1 MRKKIK
7 NNYGIY
13 GTMGLS
19 SVVKGNKK
27 SDNLIKSEKEF
38 VEYINN
44 LSNDYI
50 MLECIGIKK
59 MEVRSIFDAPITFVI
74 DIRVK
79 PYGVHDIYCYTV
91 AGLLLFKD
99 DFINCLKLFI
109 NDMIVKKIK
118 LDKLGG

>member
-1 MRKKIK
+1 MKKK
-7 NNYGIY
+7 
-13 GTMGLS
+13 
-19 SVVKGNKK
+19 
-27 SDNLIKSEKEF
+27 KEF

-59 MEVRSIFDAPITFVI
+59 IEVRSIFDAPITFVI
-74 DIRVK
+74 DVRVK
-79 PYGVHDIYCYTV
+79 PYGVHDIYMYSV
-91 AGLLLFKD
+91 AGLLFKD
-99 DFINCLKLFI
+99 EFVNCLILFI

>member
-13 GTMGLS
+13 GTMRLS

-59 MEVRSIFDAPITFVI
+59 IEVRSIFDAPITFVI

-79 PYGVHDIYCYTV
+79 PYGVHDIYMYSV
-91 AGLLLFKD
+91 AGLLFKD

-118 LDKLGG
+118 LDKLGE